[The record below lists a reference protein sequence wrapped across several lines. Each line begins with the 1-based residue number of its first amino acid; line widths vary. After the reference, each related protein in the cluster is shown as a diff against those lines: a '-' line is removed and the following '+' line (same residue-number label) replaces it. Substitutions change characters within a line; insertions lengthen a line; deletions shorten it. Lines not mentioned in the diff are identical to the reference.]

1 MLNELRL
8 ERKLVLDRRVYQT
21 YTQLEVARLWIARY
35 YLIAVREEPVA
46 EVRKLLDARLVQV
59 NGAGILLNQ
68 LLAGVIECDQLR
80 CVDNE

>member
-68 LLAGVIECDQLR
+68 LLAGVIERDQLR